1 MVPGGSPSFATAVQ
15 SPSRKCSSI
24 PDCRG
29 AKEER
34 ASPSGIGQNVWNN
47 QKDLPRGCKVDRPTS
62 GKIPGPGSR
71 VFPHPMPTLP
81 RPARPPTLRS
91 RAPGLSMRLCY
102 SLAPPRCDLRRG
114 WGGGCV
120 SHCSLRP
127 FALLQPVR
135 TTVYSPGAGEFP
147 STLHTGLPLG
157 ARNPPSHPAAKET
170 SLILER
176 PAGKVGVGL
185 WTRLRR
191 WKGVEAGAGERR
203 GLRSSESQEKHP
215 WSMI

>member
-1 MVPGGSPSFATAVQ
+1 MVLGGSPSFATAIQ
-15 SPSRKCSSI
+15 APSRKCSSI

-34 ASPSGIGQNVWNN
+34 ASPSGIGQSVWNN

-62 GKIPGPGSR
+62 GKVPGPGSR

-81 RPARPPTLRS
+81 RLARPPTLRS
-91 RAPGLSMRLCY
+91 RARGLSMGLLY

-147 STLHTGLPLG
+147 PTLHTGLPLG
-157 ARNPPSHPAAKET
+157 ARNPLPTLRLRRHPF
-170 SLILER
+170 LER

-185 WTRLRR
+185 WTGLRR
-191 WKGVEAGAGERR
+191 WKGVEAGTGERR